1 MVDRKMTNKKSESN
15 SIRFSTPD
23 DIDTIIDFIHGIAKY
38 EKMENEVFLNKDVL
52 NEHLFGERPAAEVLI
67 LERENKE
74 VGFALFF
81 HNFSTFEGKKGLYL
95 EDLFVLPEHRGHG
108 LGKMALKKLAE
119 IARERNCARFE
130 WVCLDWNTPSI
141 EFYKKQGAKA
151 KKEWIIFRMDGEEL
165 KNY

>member
-1 MVDRKMTNKKSESN
+1 MADKNSASN
-15 SIRFSTPD
+15 HIRFSTPD

-38 EKMENEVFLNKDVL
+38 EKMENEVFLKKDVL
-52 NEHLFGERPAAEVLI
+52 QEHLFGERPAAEVLI

-81 HNFSTFEGKKGLYL
+81 HNFSTFEGTRGLYL

-108 LGKMALKKLAE
+108 LGKLALKKLAE

-141 EFYKKQGAKA
+141 EFYEKQGAKA